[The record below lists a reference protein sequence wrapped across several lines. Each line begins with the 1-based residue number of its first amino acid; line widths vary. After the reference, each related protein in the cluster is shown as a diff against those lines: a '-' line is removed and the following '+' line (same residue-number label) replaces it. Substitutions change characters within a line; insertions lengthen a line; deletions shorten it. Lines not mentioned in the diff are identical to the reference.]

1 MENPLMET
9 GLGSEDNII
18 SVATGRDGIFR
29 AGGFFV
35 ESLFLLFFS
44 LPASS
49 IMETGCSPNDRNK
62 IVCPFLLAL
71 GLQDRWQPIREDQLA
86 MRTNDCW
93 LLGETGLKSVR
104 PMIGLLYHEL
114 YCVMFVLHR

>member
-1 MENPLMET
+1 MET
-9 GLGSEDNII
+9 GLGSEDNMI
-18 SVATGRDGIFR
+18 SVATGRDGIFSGER
-29 AGGFFV
+29 VFFV

-49 IMETGCSPNDRNK
+49 IMETGCSPNDRHE
-62 IVCPFLLAL
+62 IVDPFLLDL